1 MTDIPF
7 HATRMGQRYFEHVV
21 PELVRQ
27 IARLND
33 TLERLI
39 EAAEPK
45 EKSDDHDEDSSEDL
59 DSQAPKATHSRTD
72 GR

>member
-7 HATRMGQRYFEHVV
+7 HATRMGQRFYEHTA

-27 IARLND
+27 LSRLNEN
-33 TLERLI
+33 LERLI
-39 EAAEPK
+39 EAAETK
-45 EKSDDHDEDSSEDL
+45 VNSDDIDEDSNEDRDSEDPE
-59 DSQAPKATHSRTD
+59 ARHPRTD